1 MQYTKLLKTLKLLFY
16 NVNIQKEKSAKCD
29 ISKMPQDLK
38 EMYLIQTDILYKGL
52 FMKLFLASYLKDEE
66 VED

>member
-1 MQYTKLLKTLKLLFY
+1 MKQCNTLSYWKHLNYCFIKY
-16 NVNIQKEKSAKCD
+16 KENSAKCD
-29 ISKMPQDLK
+29 IPKMPQDLK
-38 EMYLIQTDILYKGL
+38 EMYLIQTDIICKGL

>member
-1 MQYTKLLKTLKLLFY
+1 
-16 NVNIQKEKSAKCD
+16 
-29 ISKMPQDLK
+29 MPQDLK
-38 EMYLIQTDILYKGL
+38 EMYLIQTDIICKGL